1 MDHKRLFVAVI
12 ITIVLLGAALAMIV
26 PPLIH
31 FIERWGY

>member
-12 ITIVLLGAALAMIV
+12 ITTVLLGATLAMIV
-26 PPLIH
+26 PLLIH